1 MKPSIEEI
9 EFHGIAA
16 LRLNGPRGASAVV
29 SKLGAQVLSWV
40 TPDGRERL
48 FLSDK
53 AVFDGSVAI
62 RGGIPV
68 CWPQFAGLG
77 ELPKHGFVRTLP
89 WQVSAQRGGDDYA
102 LLTLELADDAT
113 TRALWPHAFRL
124 ELTVML
130 ETDRLDLELSVN
142 NTGDSA
148 FAFTGALH
156 SYLRVVQVEDV
167 TLEGLYGHDYRD
179 AAKGNV
185 VVRDTG
191 THIAVEGEMD
201 RVYRRVKRPQLL
213 QAGMSASVAHLSTH
227 GFHTTTS
234 GKPWP
239 TCRPMAGGTCCAWR
253 RWRSSRWS
261 SPPATNGMAGRPWS
275 PSDLPCRPA
284 SLICIRVAGGAL
296 G

>member
-16 LRLNGPRGASAVV
+16 LRLNGPQGASAVI
-29 SKLGAQVLSWV
+29 SKLGAQVLSWT

-77 ELPKHGFVRTLP
+77 DLPKHGFVRTRE
-89 WQVSAQRGGDDYA
+89 WQVSARRCGDDYA
-102 LLTLELADDAT
+102 LLTLELADDEA
-113 TRALWPHAFRL
+113 TRALWPHPFRL
-124 ELTVML
+124 ELTVMI
-130 ETDRLDLELSVN
+130 EADRLDLELCVA
-142 NTGDSA
+142 NTGTAA

-156 SYLRVVQVEDV
+156 TYLRVVQVEDV

-179 AAKGNV
+179 AAKGDV

-191 THIAVEGEMD
+191 THIVVEAEMD

-213 QAGMSASVAHLSTH
+213 QAGNLSLAVQGQGFPDVVVWNPWVEKCATLTDMPADGWRHMLCVEAVAEQ
-227 GFHTTTS
+227 
-234 GKPWP
+234 PVVVP
-239 TCRPMAGGTCCAWR
+239 AGEEWF
-253 RWRSSRWS
+253 
-261 SPPATNGMAGRPWS
+261 GRQT
-275 PSDLPCRPA
+275 L
-284 SLICIRVAGGAL
+284 VAV
-296 G
+296 

>member
-1 MKPSIEEI
+1 MKPSIDEI

-142 NTGDSA
+142 KPA
-148 FAFTGALH
+148 IARLP
-156 SYLRVVQVEDV
+156 LP
-167 TLEGLYGHDYRD
+167 
-179 AAKGNV
+179 AAC
-185 VVRDTG
+185 T
-191 THIAVEGEMD
+191 A
-201 RVYRRVKRPQLL
+201 
-213 QAGMSASVAHLSTH
+213 
-227 GFHTTTS
+227 
-234 GKPWP
+234 
-239 TCRPMAGGTCCAWR
+239 TCVSC
-253 RWRSSRWS
+253 RSR
-261 SPPATNGMAGRPWS
+261 M
-275 PSDLPCRPA
+275 
-284 SLICIRVAGGAL
+284 
-296 G
+296 

>member
-62 RGGIPV
+62 RGGFPV

-213 QAGMSASVAHLSTH
+213 QAGNLSLAIQGQGFPDVVVWNPWVDKCATLADMPADGWRHMLCVEAVAEQPVVVAA
-227 GFHTTTS
+227 GDEWS
-234 GKPWP
+234 GRQ
-239 TCRPMAGGTCCAWR
+239 T
-253 RWRSSRWS
+253 
-261 SPPATNGMAGRPWS
+261 
-275 PSDLPCRPA
+275 L
-284 SLICIRVAGGAL
+284 VAV
-296 G
+296 